1 MAMLLKVLSFCVLW
15 LAAVAGVPLVLL
27 AAFTYGLPAA
37 GGVGLV
43 LALVVWSGLGWS
55 VVAGPPRSS
64 GPRRNRAVPG
74 TAPGRSPRRQVRPA
88 GSEPRAGAQPYHH

>member
-43 LALVVWSGLGWS
+43 LALVVWSGLRLVGGRRPSPQFRSTAEPSGTRDSAWKIPPPS
-55 VVAGPPRSS
+55 SAAG
-64 GPRRNRAVPG
+64 GF
-74 TAPGRSPRRQVRPA
+74 
-88 GSEPRAGAQPYHH
+88 